1 MLQSLL
7 ERREEGVVEVS
18 RPNIKL
24 NIDIAKLLIFNGNTS
39 KVLEFLMACKF
50 YVRMKMKDTL
60 VEEQI

>member
-1 MLQSLL
+1 VLQSLL

-50 YVRMKMKDTL
+50 YVRMKMKDIL